1 MSAKLGS
8 TVIQNW
14 SRKYLT
20 NIESDCVINFP
31 QTSSSILIEVFSGK
45 IQAFVSNL
53 ISATTPITAGMATAY
68 DIQSKDVF
76 GNLVISQTRDDLFFI
91 DVLHPNGSRSIVN
104 AQYHFEVYQAILN
117 FTNKGT
123 YSCLVG
129 LTTNGGL

>member
-31 QTSSSILIEVFSGK
+31 QTSSSILIEVSSGK

-53 ISATTPITAGMATAY
+53 ISLSTPITAGMATAY
-68 DIQSKDVF
+68 DI
-76 GNLVISQTRDDLFFI
+76 
-91 DVLHPNGSRSIVN
+91 
-104 AQYHFEVYQAILN
+104 
-117 FTNKGT
+117 
-123 YSCLVG
+123 
-129 LTTNGGL
+129 